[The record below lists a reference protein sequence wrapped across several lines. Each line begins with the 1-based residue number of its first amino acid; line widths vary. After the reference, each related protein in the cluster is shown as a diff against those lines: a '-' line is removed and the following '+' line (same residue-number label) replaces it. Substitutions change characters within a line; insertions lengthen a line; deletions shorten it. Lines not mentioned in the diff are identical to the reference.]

1 MKKILLFGL
10 VLFAGTIVQG
20 QPSKKKSNYRETG
33 NTLLWKISGN
43 GLSKPSFL
51 FGTMHLLCADDII
64 LSDSL
69 TRAIKN
75 ADNVYLELDMDNFM
89 EMMNAMTHMTMRN
102 DTTLA
107 DLLSKEDYEKV
118 KKYFEENSSILPF
131 SLLETYK
138 PLLATSLIMQQ
149 KGSPGCTNMISM
161 EQLVMKEAKIQGVKI
176 KGIESMM
183 YQVSIFD
190 SIPYKF
196 QAEQLVKIIDEGE
209 KADDGK
215 EMKLITDAY
224 RQQDLSVMEEMTK
237 KADMGIENFT
247 DLLLYNRNRIW
258 AEKLKILMNDKSLVV
273 AVGAGH
279 LPGEKGLIN
288 LLKKAGY
295 KVEPV
300 KNEMIRK
307 KTKEI

>member
-10 VLFAGTIVQG
+10 VLFTGTIVQG
-20 QPSKKKSNYRETG
+20 QPARKKSNSKETEK
-33 NTLLWKISGN
+33 TLLWKVTGN
-43 GLSKPSFL
+43 GLSKPSYL

-69 TRAIKN
+69 SRAIKN
-75 ADNVYLELDMDNFM
+75 ADNVYLELDMENIM
-89 EMMNAMTHMTMRN
+89 EMMSAMTQMTMRN

-107 DLLSKEDYEKV
+107 DLLSKEDYAKV
-118 KKYFEENSSILPF
+118 KKYFEDNPSMLPF
-131 SLLETYK
+131 SMLETYK
-138 PLLATSLIMQQ
+138 PLLATSLIMEQ
-149 KGSPGCTNMISM
+149 KTSGSCTNMISM
-161 EQLVMKEAKIQGVKI
+161 EHLVMKEAKSHGVRI
-176 KGIESMM
+176 KGIETMM

-196 QAEQLVKIIDEGE
+196 QARQLLKMIEEGE
-209 KADDGK
+209 KDDGT

-247 DLLLYNRNRIW
+247 DLLLYNRNRNW
-258 AEKLKILMNDKSLVV
+258 AEKMKTLMNDKSLVV

-300 KNEMIRK
+300 KNEMIKK